1 MQTIGMAATALAGLI
16 VLMVLVLVVVSLPDI
31 ARYRRIRGM

>member
-1 MQTIGMAATALAGLI
+1 METVGILATALAAV
-16 VLMVLVLVVVSLPDI
+16 VLLVLVYLVIVSLPDI